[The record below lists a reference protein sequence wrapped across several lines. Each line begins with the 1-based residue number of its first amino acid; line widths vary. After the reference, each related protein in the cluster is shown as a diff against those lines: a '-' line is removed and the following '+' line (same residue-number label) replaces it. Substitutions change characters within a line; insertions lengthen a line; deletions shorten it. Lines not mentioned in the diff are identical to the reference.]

1 MRRVD
6 LTLDEAYER
15 MHRTGPEFD
24 GWLSNHGPMAADAIL
39 RMGHGPEL
47 DRWLQDYAGRL
58 DAAPARRWG
67 IASSDWLEYLG
78 DPSRLGDWTDFFS
91 LRLRE
96 EPWREVLTPWWPR
109 LLPGSIA
116 ASTHGLIRTGHAVR
130 ALLEQETEPR
140 VDELGNALGY
150 WAARWQPLPRAIGSA
165 EAGRGATRG
174 PAAWTD
180 LLRSTP
186 TLDLTGGARARL
198 HQLDT
203 SDAWAVFL
211 QRNQPPEPVADEV
224 PAAIDDLVDAAV
236 SAYADWA
243 SGHPVMLV
251 HAATAPRAAGLVLPA
266 LPRRLWQQTLRWSW
280 QTSAAIA
287 ALYRPSPPATG
298 SDGHVGLA
306 DGTEEPDLAEWA
318 DLADLAVRHAD
329 EHVIK
334 LTEVAL
340 ESMVRGRPRAAAA
353 VQAALAEVPPA

>member
-1 MRRVD
+1 VRRVD

-96 EPWREVLTPWWPR
+96 EPWREVLTTWWPR

-165 EAGRGATRG
+165 EAGRGRRAG
-174 PAAWTD
+174 
-180 LLRSTP
+180 RS
-186 TLDLTGGARARL
+186 
-198 HQLDT
+198 
-203 SDAWAVFL
+203 
-211 QRNQPPEPVADEV
+211 
-224 PAAIDDLVDAAV
+224 
-236 SAYADWA
+236 
-243 SGHPVMLV
+243 
-251 HAATAPRAAGLVLPA
+251 
-266 LPRRLWQQTLRWSW
+266 
-280 QTSAAIA
+280 
-287 ALYRPSPPATG
+287 
-298 SDGHVGLA
+298 
-306 DGTEEPDLAEWA
+306 
-318 DLADLAVRHAD
+318 
-329 EHVIK
+329 
-334 LTEVAL
+334 
-340 ESMVRGRPRAAAA
+340 RGRTFSGCGRRSSPCLEGPRFAGCSRRTRRRGGTRRASWR
-353 VQAALAEVPPA
+353 PRGRTS